1 MRSGCRWSRCRRAS
15 AEHEAV
21 EFHFAGRPRRSRLRR
36 GNSSA
41 VRRRGE
47 SVRRA
52 PRRDLPGAYGE
63 ARVPADGQAGAIAR
77 GWLSGR
83 HGDRDKRGAA
93 AARARRQGGRWR
105 RQAGR
110 ARRHRRGGEREG
122 AATRHFHPRSL
133 QAHAARG
140 ALGGLHRPEEW
151 DQRQA
156 CRGDSPAA
164 RNCRRGESKGHAGS
178 GRLHHRAGRARRDRA
193 RHPPDQRDPAGEG
206 RAPCRPAAARA
217 AEVHRLR
224 RCSGSREP
232 KKTCSRRLHCASERT
247 AGARAARGLRL
258 YPARVSGERPVILV
272 VDDSSDLVALTT
284 RMLADDYEV
293 LTAEDAG
300 TALELAAGTPRPD
313 LILLDVEMPG
323 ATGFDV
329 CRVLK
334 SEGNTSDI
342 PVIFLTSK
350 AEGDAQ
356 LEGLQIGAVDYV
368 LKPANAG
375 VLKMRIGLHLG
386 LANRQLVL
394 ERAVQERTVQL
405 DRTRTELIRR
415 LARVMEL
422 HESSAVGNRIMRLS
436 QYAKLISQAAGAKQ
450 AICDMMM
457 KAAPLHDIGKL
468 GVPSEILRKRER
480 LSVPDWEQVRR
491 HPKLGADIIGE
502 HDDPLLQLARQL
514 ALTHHEHW
522 DGSGYPERLRGNAIP
537 WPGRVMAIVDSFES
551 MTTTQF
557 YRDAMPIE
565 KAAAEILSSSG
576 KKFDPTL
583 VEAFRKAL
591 PVMTKVRETYSDAL
605 GDMINLDFS
614 PARGSA
620 APARDSTAAA
630 ERARAKANK

>member
-1 MRSGCRWSRCRRAS
+1 MS
-15 AEHEAV
+15 AE
-21 EFHFAGRPRRSRLRR
+21 RS
-36 GNSSA
+36 
-41 VRRRGE
+41 
-47 SVRRA
+47 
-52 PRRDLPGAYGE
+52 
-63 ARVPADGQAGAIAR
+63 
-77 GWLSGR
+77 
-83 HGDRDKRGAA
+83 
-93 AARARRQGGRWR
+93 
-105 RQAGR
+105 
-110 ARRHRRGGEREG
+110 
-122 AATRHFHPRSL
+122 
-133 QAHAARG
+133 
-140 ALGGLHRPEEW
+140 
-151 DQRQA
+151 
-156 CRGDSPAA
+156 
-164 RNCRRGESKGHAGS
+164 
-178 GRLHHRAGRARRDRA
+178 
-193 RHPPDQRDPAGEG
+193 
-206 RAPCRPAAARA
+206 
-217 AEVHRLR
+217 
-224 RCSGSREP
+224 
-232 KKTCSRRLHCASERT
+232 
-247 AGARAARGLRL
+247 
-258 YPARVSGERPVILV
+258 VILV
-272 VDDSSDLVALTT
+272 VDDSSDLLALTV

-356 LEGLQIGAVDYV
+356 LEGLEIGAVDYV

-386 LANRQLVL
+386 LANRQQVL
-394 ERAVQERTVQL
+394 ERAVAERTVQL

-450 AICDMMM
+450 GICDMMM

-468 GVPSEILRKRER
+468 GVPAEILRKRER
-480 LSVPDWEQVRR
+480 LSVPDWEQMKR

-522 DGSGYPERLRGNAIP
+522 DGSGYPAGLRGNAIP
-537 WPGRVMAIVDSFES
+537 WPGRVMAIVDAFES

-583 VEAFRKAL
+583 VEAFKKAL
-591 PVMTKVRETYSDAL
+591 SVMTKVRETYSDAL

-614 PARGSA
+614 PARGS
-620 APARDSTAAA
+620 TAAV
-630 ERARAKANK
+630 ERPRAKSNK